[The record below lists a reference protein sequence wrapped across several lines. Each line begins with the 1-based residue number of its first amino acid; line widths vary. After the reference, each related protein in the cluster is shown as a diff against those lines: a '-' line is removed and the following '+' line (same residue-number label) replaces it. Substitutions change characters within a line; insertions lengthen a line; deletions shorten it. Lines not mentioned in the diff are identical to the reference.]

1 MVQLKHLN
9 LQYNLFSDV
18 MQLNRLRIM
27 TSISE
32 VTELDYSRKCEI
44 NRMLIRIALKIKI
57 EGNPVSLNPKAE
69 LILHEILTVVQIK
82 NNLKQKKPAVTQSP
96 MLSSTSQSLQ
106 QQRMVKRSS
115 SHVNIAATN
124 VVPKLLV
131 TSDGSRAHASS
142 VNEKVFSMPSHSQL
156 RASASSAV
164 YSQQQQRQRKSTRLR
179 PNNVLIEQDD
189 ERGTET
195 DESMDERRRYFQ
207 D

>member
-1 MVQLKHLN
+1 M
-9 LQYNLFSDV
+9 
-18 MQLNRLRIM
+18 
-27 TSISE
+27 
-32 VTELDYSRKCEI
+32 
-44 NRMLIRIALKIKI
+44 
-57 EGNPVSLNPKAE
+57 SLNPKAE

-115 SHVNIAATN
+115 SHVNIAAAN

-131 TSDGSRAHASS
+131 TSDGSRALASS
-142 VNEKVFSMPSHSQL
+142 VNEKVFSVPSQSQL

-164 YSQQQQRQRKSTRLR
+164 YSQQQRQRKSTRLR

-189 ERGTET
+189 ERGFET
-195 DESMDERRRYFQ
+195 DESTDERRRYFSRLNKILIKLLE
-207 D
+207 

>member
-1 MVQLKHLN
+1 M
-9 LQYNLFSDV
+9 
-18 MQLNRLRIM
+18 
-27 TSISE
+27 
-32 VTELDYSRKCEI
+32 
-44 NRMLIRIALKIKI
+44 
-57 EGNPVSLNPKAE
+57 SLNPKAE

-115 SHVNIAATN
+115 SHVNIAAAN

-131 TSDGSRAHASS
+131 TSDGSSRALASS
-142 VNEKVFSMPSHSQL
+142 VNEKVFSVPSQSQL

-164 YSQQQQRQRKSTRLR
+164 YSQQQRQRKSTRLR

-195 DESMDERRRYFQ
+195 DESADERRRYSH
-207 D
+207 DYKNLNY

>member
-1 MVQLKHLN
+1 
-9 LQYNLFSDV
+9 
-18 MQLNRLRIM
+18 
-27 TSISE
+27 
-32 VTELDYSRKCEI
+32 
-44 NRMLIRIALKIKI
+44 
-57 EGNPVSLNPKAE
+57 VSLNPKAE

-115 SHVNIAATN
+115 SHVNIAAAN

-131 TSDGSRAHASS
+131 TSDGSSRPLASS
-142 VNEKVFSMPSHSQL
+142 VNEKVFSVPSQSQL

-164 YSQQQQRQRKSTRLR
+164 YNQQQRQRKLTRLR

-195 DESMDERRRYFQ
+195 DESVDERRRYFH
-207 D
+207 DYTKFKLNY